1 MKTEALYHIYQQHP
15 VIVTDTRKLEKG
27 CIFFALKGD
36 KFNGNSFAL
45 TALEQGAAYAVIDED
60 IDANNLRLL
69 RVDNVL
75 IALQDLAKYHRNQF
89 SIPFIAITGSNGK
102 TTTKELVNAV
112 MSDQYITYCT
122 EGNLNNHIG
131 IPLTILRI
139 KKDAE
144 MAIIEMGANH
154 QKEIEGYCNYTL
166 PTHGIITNCGKAHLE
181 GFGGIEGVLKGK
193 GELYDYLRKNNGTV
207 FAYADYDYLETMY
220 AGIENVVLY
229 GTEKGNI
236 TGQVTHHQPT
246 VKVEITTG
254 FHKPVTITTALAGD
268 YNLPNILCA
277 VTVGKFFDVPEVK
290 IIDALETYMPDNNRS
305 QWIEWKGNKIIMDSY
320 NANPTSMKAAIENMA
335 TLKAENKYLLLGA
348 MMELGEYSVAEH
360 AAIVD
365 LLKQYSFNKVV
376 LVGGDFEKVKH
387 SFTYFPNAAATKDWF
402 LQQDITNALVLIKGS
417 RSIGMEKIIKD

>member
-1 MKTEALYHIYQQHP
+1 MKTEALYQLYQQHT
-15 VIVTDTRKLEKG
+15 VIVTDNRRLEKG

-60 IDANNLRLL
+60 IDDNNPRLF

-75 IALQDLAKYHRNQF
+75 IALQELAKHHRKQF

-112 MSDQYITYCT
+112 LSNHFITYCT

-154 QKEIEGYCNYTL
+154 QKEIEGYCKYAL

-335 TLKAENKYLLLGA
+335 TLKAENNYLLLGA

>member
-1 MKTEALYHIYQQHP
+1 MKVEVLYHIYQQHP
-15 VIVTDTRKLEKG
+15 VVVTDTRKLEKG

-45 TALEQGAAYAVIDED
+45 TALEQGAAYAVVDED
-60 IDANNLRLL
+60 IDANNSRLYK
-69 RVDNVL
+69 VDNVL
-75 IALQDLAKYHRNQF
+75 TALQELAKYHRQQF

-112 MSDQYITYCT
+112 LSNQYITYCT

-154 QKEIEGYCNYTL
+154 QKEIEGYCKYAL

-181 GFGGIEGVLKGK
+181 GFGGIEGVKKGK
-193 GELYDYLRKNNGTV
+193 GELYDYLRKNNGTL
-207 FAYADYDYLETMY
+207 FAFADYDYLQEMY
-220 AGIENVVLY
+220 AGIENIELY
-229 GTEKGNI
+229 GTQKGNI
-236 TGQVTHHQPT
+236 TGRVTDSQPT

-277 VTVGKFFDVPEVK
+277 VSVGKYFDVPEVK
-290 IIDALETYMPDNNRS
+290 IIDALESYIPDNNRS
-305 QWIEWKGNKIIMDSY
+305 QWIEWMGNKIIMDSY
-320 NANPTSMKAAIENMA
+320 NANPTSMKAAIQNMA
-335 TLKAENKYLLLGA
+335 SLKADNKYLLLGA
-348 MMELGEYSVAEH
+348 MMELGEYSVEEH
-360 AAIVD
+360 AAIVE

-376 LVGGDFEKVKH
+376 LVGGDFEKVNH
-387 SFTYFPNAAATKDWF
+387 PFTYFQNASLAKEWF
-402 LQQDITNALVLIKGS
+402 LQQDITNALILIKGS
-417 RSIGMEKIIKD
+417 RSIGMEKIIQ

>member
-60 IDANNLRLL
+60 IDANNIQLL

-75 IALQDLAKYHRNQF
+75 IALQELAKFHRKQF

-112 MSDQYITYCT
+112 LSDHYITYCT

-181 GFGGIEGVLKGK
+181 GFGGIEGVQKGK
-193 GELYDYLRKNNGTV
+193 GELYDYLIKNNGTV
-207 FAYADYDYLETMY
+207 FAFSDYSYLETMY
-220 AGIENVVLY
+220 AGIENIVLY
-229 GTEKGNI
+229 GTQKGNI
-236 TGQVTHHQPT
+236 TGYVIDNQQT

-254 FHKPVTITTALAGD
+254 FHKPVTITTSLAGD

-277 VTVGKFFDVPEVK
+277 VTVGKFFDVQEVK
-290 IIDALETYMPDNNRS
+290 IIDALESYMPDNNRS

-360 AAIVD
+360 SAIVE
-365 LLKQYSFNKVV
+365 LLKQYSFNNVV

-387 SFTYFPNAAATKDWF
+387 PFTYFPNAAATKDWF
-402 LQQDITNALVLIKGS
+402 MQHDITNALVLIKGS
-417 RSIGMEKIIKD
+417 RSIGMEKILQ